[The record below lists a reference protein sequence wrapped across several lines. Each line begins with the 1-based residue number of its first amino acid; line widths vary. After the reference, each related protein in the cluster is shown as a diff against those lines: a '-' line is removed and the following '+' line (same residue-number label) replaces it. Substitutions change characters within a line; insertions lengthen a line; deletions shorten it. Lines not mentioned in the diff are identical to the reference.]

1 MGEFQAPFGGSTVE
15 DLPAVYTYKYMISI
29 WHDIVYINAVR
40 IQMYT
45 ASIQVANDERNAA
58 LSRTAATVNS
68 TRILRGTA
76 GYLWQI
82 SDHPIPANFP

>member
-1 MGEFQAPFGGSTVE
+1 M
-15 DLPAVYTYKYMISI
+15 VYTYKHVISI
-29 WHDIVYINAVR
+29 WHDNINAVR